1 MSSDIPQ
8 IHSKIDSQLND
19 KNPFVTSS
27 VMLNPAFVPESSPA
41 PDSSSLIS
49 DLGTSPQA
57 STMTGNFGNAAVDI
71 DLLEKEIAEKEQAR
85 REQQF
90 ISLSGDITS
99 APGARRSRTSEPS
112 LETDFDTL
120 NEPVWDTVKRDL
132 HTIGTKFGHVLV
144 PRDNRELLRN
154 WDLWGPLFICVFIS
168 LLLQGGK
175 EGKGLHFTEVF
186 SLTFFGSCVVTLNI
200 KLLGGH
206 ISFFQTLCVLGYCLL
221 PPGAAALI
229 CKFIEISAPA
239 SSLMFFLRLFVAVA
253 GFVWA
258 THASTAFLT
267 DSQPP
272 KRKVLA
278 TYPVFLFYFVVSWM
292 IISHPAL

>member
-1 MSSDIPQ
+1 
-8 IHSKIDSQLND
+8 
-19 KNPFVTSS
+19 
-27 VMLNPAFVPESSPA
+27 
-41 PDSSSLIS
+41 
-49 DLGTSPQA
+49 
-57 STMTGNFGNAAVDI
+57 MTGNFGNAAVDI
-71 DLLEKEIAEKEQAR
+71 DLQAR

-229 CKFIEISAPA
+229 CKFIEIT
-239 SSLMFFLRLFVAVA
+239 VA